1 MTPLDILELAGAS
14 ILEHSHAILLAVVLY
29 FSLRW
34 LSPAVRSWILSFVVI
49 AILVGIF
56 WHEESLDISDSVIEG
71 FRRKTERTE
80 TMEES
85 ALL

>member
-1 MTPLDILELAGAS
+1 MAPLDVLELAGAS

-29 FSLRW
+29 LTLRW
-34 LSPAVRSWILSFVVI
+34 LSPAVQSWILSFIVI
-49 AILVGIF
+49 AILIGIF
-56 WHEESLDISDSVIEG
+56 WHEESLDISDAVIEG
-71 FRRKTERTE
+71 FRRKAGTTA